1 MCVFAVYKNNIH
13 PGAKNYS
20 VSVQAHCRYD
30 VLVGL
35 VVFQLESGKHP
46 CSDKQ
51 IRLVYEMSLD
61 AAHKFFLLDLNI
73 PKQ

>member
-1 MCVFAVYKNNIH
+1 MYKNNIH
-13 PGAKNYS
+13 PEAKNCS
-20 VSVQAHCRYD
+20 VSVQAHCCYE

-61 AAHKFFLLDLNI
+61 AAHKSFLVYLNI